1 MCSDVFLFF
10 EQKTISFLKI
20 LSGSY
25 LCMKLLY
32 FDFLVMFPPGFNL
45 SSVWLCV
52 LVSSKKQNDPILL
65 LVHYLENLKFLNAL
79 SPRLNL
85 C

>member
-45 SSVWLCV
+45 EQRMVVCFGKLEKTEQSYTSISSLFR
-52 LVSSKKQNDPILL
+52 
-65 LVHYLENLKFLNAL
+65 KFKIFKCDI
-79 SPRLNL
+79 P
-85 C
+85 